1 MKFQDYYET
10 LGVAREASAD
20 EIKKAFRK
28 LALQWHSDRHKEDK
42 AKAEEEFKKVSKAYE
57 VLSDPEK
64 RAKYDRFGK
73 DLKEGQDFRPPAGA
87 RSVSPEE
94 FEELFG
100 GRGFSDFFASYSGP
114 GRP

>member
-28 LALQWHSDRHKEDK
+28 LALQWHPDRHKKDK
-42 AKAEEEFKKVSKAYE
+42 AKAEEEFKKVSEAYE

-73 DLKEGQDFRPPAGA
+73 DLKEG
-87 RSVSPEE
+87 
-94 FEELFG
+94 
-100 GRGFSDFFASYSGP
+100 
-114 GRP
+114 